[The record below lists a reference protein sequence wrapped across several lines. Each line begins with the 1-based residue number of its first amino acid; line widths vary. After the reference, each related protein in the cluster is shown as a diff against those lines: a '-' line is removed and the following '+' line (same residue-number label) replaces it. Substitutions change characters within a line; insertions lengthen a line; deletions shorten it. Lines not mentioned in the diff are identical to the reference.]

1 MSVIKSELAN
11 FFPTPFLFCDLSKK
25 TIKQLETAVI
35 KDFRNDCEDFDTY
48 LKTKNA
54 EEDHQLKQ
62 NLTSFCK
69 AEGFPIYQST
79 QELQLHADISYIK
92 VDEQIQALILICLQQ
107 IKIFRNK
114 YINYFK

>member
-1 MSVIKSELAN
+1 VSVIKSELAT

-69 AEGFPIYQST
+69 AEGFPDLS
-79 QELQLHADISYIK
+79 
-92 VDEQIQALILICLQQ
+92 
-107 IKIFRNK
+107 
-114 YINYFK
+114 